1 MRFKNST
8 SRPSTIKWIHGCPN
22 SVSQLHKLTQYKS
35 KSYSKSCVNEVN
47 AVTNGGHK
55 TLVSIHLAPHLASEW
70 IKVFSLI

>member
-1 MRFKNST
+1 MDPWVPKFSE
-8 SRPSTIKWIHGCPN
+8 SI
-22 SVSQLHKLTQYKS
+22 TQYKS

-70 IKVFSLI
+70 IQVFSLI